1 VKWPSELGGVKDPVE
16 VPISDFPILH
26 PSKFAESNLTRLLGN
41 SLIHHL
47 AI

>member
-1 VKWPSELGGVKDPVE
+1 VE

-26 PSKFAESNLTRLLGN
+26 PSKQPHAESNLTRLLGN